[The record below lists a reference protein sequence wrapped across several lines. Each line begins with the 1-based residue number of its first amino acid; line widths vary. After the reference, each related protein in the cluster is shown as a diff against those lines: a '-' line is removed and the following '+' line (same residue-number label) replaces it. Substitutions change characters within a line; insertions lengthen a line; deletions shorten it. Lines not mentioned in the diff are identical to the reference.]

1 MPIKNEPFRTIQKKK
16 NDFMQVILLANIMV
30 PLFIKTKILLI
41 VSDICF
47 LFLYMVELQGKL
59 VHCLCSRLAINPWSS
74 ELTIK
79 TLERCSGV
87 FIVDFV

>member
-1 MPIKNEPFRTIQKKK
+1 MSHSVQYKKK
-16 NDFMQVILLANIMV
+16 KWPYASNSSCKHNGAIVYKNKNPFN
-30 PLFIKTKILLI
+30 F